1 MVKLKEEIEKITAS
15 SDQGKVFSGSFFG
28 GNGKT
33 YLKMSK
39 TLGERACLLKESMLV
54 FDLLLWSS

>member
-1 MVKLKEEIEKITAS
+1 MKLMEEIEKITAS
-15 SDQGKVFSGSFFG
+15 SDQGKVFSRSHFG

-39 TLGERACLLKESMLV
+39 TLGERACLVKKEHACI
-54 FDLLLWSS
+54 

>member
-1 MVKLKEEIEKITAS
+1 MRTKGVKLKEEIEMITAS
-15 SDQGKVFSGSFFG
+15 SDQGKVFSRSHFG

-39 TLGERACLLKESMLV
+39 TLGERACLLKKEHACI
-54 FDLLLWSS
+54 